1 MLEAAMAMALKQYVV
16 TWWKPNVPREKH
28 LGAKDLEWCILP
40 IVDIKQVNQTYIFI
54 YIHT

>member
-1 MLEAAMAMALKQYVV
+1 MAMALKQYVV